1 MFSGIIEK
9 TCNVK
14 KLDLSSNPIRL
25 YIDYNEHQ
33 LSLGDSVAV
42 NGTCLTV
49 SSIENHIVMFELSS
63 ETIEKTNLGLLTNKS
78 MVNIELPLTLNKLIS
93 GHLVSGH
100 IDTVVEIVSIKTDGE
115 CLNIVIQMT
124 EAMRPF
130 IVQKG
135 SITVDGVSLT
145 VNKITDSTIDL
156 MIIPHTF
163 KNTTMKYY
171 KEGQTVN
178 IELDY
183 IAKYIVNMS
192 NINDN

>member
-25 YIDYNEHQ
+25 YIDYNKHQ

-100 IDTVVEIVSIKTDGE
+100 IDTVVEIISIKTDGE

-145 VNKITDSTIDL
+145 INNITDSAIDL

-171 KEGQTVN
+171 KEGQSVN

-192 NINDN
+192 RISGS

>member
-25 YIDYNEHQ
+25 YIDYNKHQ

-49 SSIENHIVMFELSS
+49 SSIENDIVMFELSS

-145 VNKITDSTIDL
+145 VNNITDSTIDL

-163 KNTTMKYY
+163 KNTTMKSY

>member
-14 KLDLSSNPIRL
+14 KIDLSSNPIRL
-25 YIDYNEHQ
+25 YIDYNRHD

-49 SSIENHIVMFELSS
+49 SSIENHVVMFELSS
-63 ETIEKTNLGLLTNKS
+63 ETTQKTNLGLLTNKS
-78 MVNIELPLTLNKLIS
+78 IVNIELPLTLNKLIS

-100 IDTVVEIVSIKTDGE
+100 IDTVVEIISIKTDGE

-124 EAMRPF
+124 DEMRPF

-145 VNKITDSTIDL
+145 VNNITDSTIDL

-163 KNTTMKYY
+163 NNTTMKYY

-192 NINDN
+192 NVNDN

>member
-9 TCNVK
+9 TCNVN

-25 YIDYNEHQ
+25 YIDYNKHQ

-100 IDTVVEIVSIKTDGE
+100 IDTVVEIVSIKTDGD

-145 VNKITDSTIDL
+145 VNNITDSTIDL

>member
-25 YIDYNEHQ
+25 YIDYNKHQ

-145 VNKITDSTIDL
+145 VNNITDSTIDL

-163 KNTTMKYY
+163 KNTTMKSY
-171 KEGQTVN
+171 KEGQIVN

>member
-25 YIDYNEHQ
+25 YIDYNKHQ

-145 VNKITDSTIDL
+145 VNNITDSTIDL

-163 KNTTMKYY
+163 KNTTMKSY

>member
-25 YIDYNEHQ
+25 YIDYNKHQ

-135 SITVDGVSLT
+135 SITVDGISLT

>member
-25 YIDYNEHQ
+25 YIDYNKHQ

-49 SSIENHIVMFELSS
+49 ASIENHIVMFELSS

>member
-1 MFSGIIEK
+1 
-9 TCNVK
+9 
-14 KLDLSSNPIRL
+14 
-25 YIDYNEHQ
+25 
-33 LSLGDSVAV
+33 
-42 NGTCLTV
+42 
-49 SSIENHIVMFELSS
+49 
-63 ETIEKTNLGLLTNKS
+63 
-78 MVNIELPLTLNKLIS
+78 
-93 GHLVSGH
+93 
-100 IDTVVEIVSIKTDGE
+100 
-115 CLNIVIQMT
+115 MT
-124 EAMRPF
+124 EADET
-130 IVQKG
+130 IYSTKG

>member
-25 YIDYNEHQ
+25 YIDYNKHQ

-115 CLNIVIQMT
+115 CLKIVIQMT

>member
-1 MFSGIIEK
+1 M
-9 TCNVK
+9 
-14 KLDLSSNPIRL
+14 
-25 YIDYNEHQ
+25 
-33 LSLGDSVAV
+33 AV

-145 VNKITDSTIDL
+145 VN
-156 MIIPHTF
+156 
-163 KNTTMKYY
+163 
-171 KEGQTVN
+171 
-178 IELDY
+178 
-183 IAKYIVNMS
+183 
-192 NINDN
+192 

>member
-25 YIDYNEHQ
+25 YIDYNKHQ

-100 IDTVVEIVSIKTDGE
+100 IDMVVEIVSIKTDGE

-145 VNKITDSTIDL
+145 VNNITDSTIDL

>member
-25 YIDYNEHQ
+25 YIDYNKHQ

-171 KEGQTVN
+171 KQGQTVN

>member
-25 YIDYNEHQ
+25 YIDYNKHQ

-100 IDTVVEIVSIKTDGE
+100 IDTVVEIVSIKTDGD

-145 VNKITDSTIDL
+145 VNNITDSTIDL

-192 NINDN
+192 KINDN

>member
-25 YIDYNEHQ
+25 YIDYNKHQ

-115 CLNIVIQMT
+115 CLKIVIQMT

-135 SITVDGVSLT
+135 SITIDGVSLT
-145 VNKITDSTIDL
+145 VNNITDSTIDM

>member
-25 YIDYNEHQ
+25 YIDYNKHQ

-100 IDTVVEIVSIKTDGE
+100 IDMVVEIVSIKTDGE

>member
-14 KLDLSSNPIRL
+14 KIDLSSNPIRL
-25 YIDYNEHQ
+25 YIDYNKHQ

>member
-25 YIDYNEHQ
+25 YIDYNKHQ

-115 CLNIVIQMT
+115 CLKIVIQMT

-135 SITVDGVSLT
+135 SITIDGVSLT
-145 VNKITDSTIDL
+145 VNNITDSTIDL

>member
-25 YIDYNEHQ
+25 YIDYNKHQ

-100 IDTVVEIVSIKTDGE
+100 IDTIVEIISIKTDGE

-135 SITVDGVSLT
+135 SITIDGVSLT
-145 VNKITDSTIDL
+145 VNNITDSTIDM

>member
-25 YIDYNEHQ
+25 YIDYNKHQ

-145 VNKITDSTIDL
+145 VNYITDSTIDL

>member
-25 YIDYNEHQ
+25 YIDYNKHQ

-49 SSIENHIVMFELSS
+49 SSIENDIVMFELSS

>member
-25 YIDYNEHQ
+25 YIDYNKHQ

-49 SSIENHIVMFELSS
+49 SSIENHVVMFELSS
-63 ETIEKTNLGLLTNKS
+63 ETIQKTNLGLLTNKS

-135 SITVDGVSLT
+135 SITIDGVSLT

>member
-25 YIDYNEHQ
+25 YIDYNKHQ

-115 CLNIVIQMT
+115 CLKIVIQMT

-135 SITVDGVSLT
+135 SITIDGVSLT

-171 KEGQTVN
+171 KEGQSVN

>member
-1 MFSGIIEK
+1 MKINATEIRVGMIIEHKDDLWEILK
-9 TCNVK
+9 TNHVK
-14 KLDLSSNPIRL
+14 PGKGGAFAQVEMKSLNKNTKL
-25 YIDYNEHQ
+25 NER
-33 LSLGDSVAV
+33 
-42 NGTCLTV
+42 
-49 SSIENHIVMFELSS
+49 FRSS

-100 IDTVVEIVSIKTDGE
+100 IDTVVEIISIKTDGE

-192 NINDN
+192 NVNDN

>member
-25 YIDYNEHQ
+25 YIDYNKHQ

-115 CLNIVIQMT
+115 CLKIVIQMT

-145 VNKITDSTIDL
+145 VNNITDSTIDL

>member
-25 YIDYNEHQ
+25 YIDYNKHQ

-115 CLNIVIQMT
+115 CLNIFIQMT

-145 VNKITDSTIDL
+145 VNNITDSTIDL

>member
-25 YIDYNEHQ
+25 YIDYNKHQ

-100 IDTVVEIVSIKTDGE
+100 IDTVVEIVSIKTDG
-115 CLNIVIQMT
+115 NV
-124 EAMRPF
+124 
-130 IVQKG
+130 
-135 SITVDGVSLT
+135 
-145 VNKITDSTIDL
+145 
-156 MIIPHTF
+156 
-163 KNTTMKYY
+163 
-171 KEGQTVN
+171 
-178 IELDY
+178 
-183 IAKYIVNMS
+183 
-192 NINDN
+192 

>member
-25 YIDYNEHQ
+25 YIDYNKHQ

-100 IDTVVEIVSIKTDGE
+100 IDTVAEIVSIKTDGE

-145 VNKITDSTIDL
+145 VNNITDSTIDL

>member
-9 TCNVK
+9 TCNVQK
-14 KLDLSSNPIRL
+14 IDLSSNPIRL
-25 YIDYNEHQ
+25 YIDYNEHA

-42 NGTCLTV
+42 NGACLTV

-63 ETIEKTNLGLLTNKS
+63 ETIQKTTLGLLSNKS
-78 MVNIELPLTLNKLIS
+78 IVNIELPLTLNKLIS

-100 IDTVVEIVSIKTDGE
+100 IDTVVEIISIKTDGE
-115 CLNIVIQMT
+115 CLNIAIQMT
-124 EAMRPF
+124 DAMRPL

-145 VNKITDSTIDL
+145 INNITDSTIDL

-163 KNTTMKYY
+163 KNTTIKYY
-171 KEGQTVN
+171 KEGQRVN

-192 NINDN
+192 NINDS

>member
-9 TCNVK
+9 TCNVQK
-14 KLDLSSNPIRL
+14 IDLSSNPIRL
-25 YIDYNEHQ
+25 YIDYNKHE

-42 NGTCLTV
+42 NGACLTV
-49 SSIENHIVMFELSS
+49 SSIENHVVMFELSS
-63 ETIEKTNLGLLTNKS
+63 ETIQKTNLGSLTNKS
-78 MVNIELPLTLNKLIS
+78 IVNIELPLTLNKLIS

-100 IDTVVEIVSIKTDGE
+100 IDTVVEIISIKTDGE
-115 CLNIVIQMT
+115 CLNIAIKMT
-124 EAMRPF
+124 DEMRPF

-135 SITVDGVSLT
+135 STTVDGISLT
-145 VNKITDSTIDL
+145 VNNITDSTIDM

-163 KNTTMKYY
+163 KNTIIKYY
-171 KEGQTVN
+171 KKGQTVN

>member
-9 TCNVK
+9 TCNVQK
-14 KLDLSSNPIRL
+14 IDLSSNPIRL
-25 YIDYNEHQ
+25 YIDYNKHQ

-171 KEGQTVN
+171 KQGQTVN

>member
-25 YIDYNEHQ
+25 YIDYNKHQ

-49 SSIENHIVMFELSS
+49 ASIENHIVMFELSS

-135 SITVDGVSLT
+135 SITIDGVSLT

>member
-25 YIDYNEHQ
+25 YIDYNKHQ

-49 SSIENHIVMFELSS
+49 SSIENHVVMFELSS
-63 ETIEKTNLGLLTNKS
+63 ETIQKTNLGLLTNKS

-100 IDTVVEIVSIKTDGE
+100 IDTVVEIISIKTDGE

-124 EAMRPF
+124 EEMRPF

-145 VNKITDSTIDL
+145 VNNITDSTIDL

>member
-9 TCNVK
+9 TCNVN

-25 YIDYNEHQ
+25 YIDYNKHQ

-100 IDTVVEIVSIKTDGE
+100 IDMVVEIVSIKTDGE

>member
-25 YIDYNEHQ
+25 YIDYNKHQ

-78 MVNIELPLTLNKLIS
+78 MVNIESPLTLNKLIS

-115 CLNIVIQMT
+115 CLKIVIQMT